1 MSEQLKQFA
10 MQLLEETKAGDITWE
25 PMTRFIQGFGFSE
38 IVEQMLFSNE
48 FRQVVHGSEFLCRSN
63 DVIAA
68 ILRER
73 AESGMTG
80 EIREK
85 IYLYLFRYDS
95 PFFYEVRVEQAL
107 LKEIESAAVDAVD
120 KGFRSVDEDEQAEA
134 LAKQFM
140 GGIHPVG

>member
-80 EIREK
+80 EVREK

>member
-85 IYLYLFRYDS
+85 TYLYLFRYDS